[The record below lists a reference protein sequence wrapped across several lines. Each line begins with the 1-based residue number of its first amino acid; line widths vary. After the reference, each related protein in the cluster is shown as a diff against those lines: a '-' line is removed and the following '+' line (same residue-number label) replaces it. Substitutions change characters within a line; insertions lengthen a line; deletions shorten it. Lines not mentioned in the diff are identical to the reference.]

1 MSRSPEVMTRQE
13 LEDEVVYLR
22 GELGLTTSASAIG
35 AVKAA
40 TGLSDGPARVLL
52 ALYRAKGRA
61 LAKHQILDAVP
72 AQRTVD
78 DRDPKLVDVWVCR
91 VREATFPDAIKTIW
105 GQGHAIT
112 PEGAELV
119 AKAIEGA
126 AA

>member
-1 MSRSPEVMTRQE
+1 MKSPDAMTREE

-52 ALYRAKGRA
+52 ALYRTKGRA
-61 LAKHQILDAVP
+61 LAKHQILDTVP
-72 AQRTVD
+72 AQRTID
-78 DRDPKLVDVWVCR
+78 DRDPKLADVWICR
-91 VREATFPDAIKTIW
+91 IRQATCFEAVDTVW
-105 GQGHAIT
+105 GQGYAISPT
-112 PEGAELV
+112 GRAIVE
-119 AKAIEGA
+119 KALEGA